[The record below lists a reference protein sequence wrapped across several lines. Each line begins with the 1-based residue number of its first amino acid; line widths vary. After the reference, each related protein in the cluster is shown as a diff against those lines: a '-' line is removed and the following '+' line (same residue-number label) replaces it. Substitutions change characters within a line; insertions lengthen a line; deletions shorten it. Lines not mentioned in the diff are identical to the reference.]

1 MKFKTAGTLNEK
13 LLAEPGDGN
22 DETVLP
28 HWKLN
33 RAAPFRLPG
42 EMQDLRKTKLKQ
54 RLEHCTTSTLRQ
66 ILKDSR
72 RKATGSKPEL
82 VRRIVEEVGPHRIT
96 PLCQP
101 VQVKSAKVRATA
113 LINGYFKE

>member
-1 MKFKTAGTLNEK
+1 MEATSQL
-13 LLAEPGDGN
+13 D
-22 DETVLP
+22 DEFSFLPSRPTVLP

-33 RAAPFRLPG
+33 RATPFRLPG

-54 RLEHCTTSTLRQ
+54 RLEHCTISTLRQ

-82 VRRIVEEVGPHRIT
+82 VRRIVQEDDPPHRIT

-101 VQVKSAKVRATA
+101 VHIKSANVRATA
-113 LINGYFKE
+113 LING